1 LVLLTDRLIDEGA
14 TVSFADHVIDETLK
28 TTRAEQRDATKA
40 KLVQATIECLVE
52 EGYAALTTRRIAGRA
67 GVAQSTLMHHF
78 GTREELIV
86 EAVTQ
91 QALRFA
97 AQALEQID
105 IEGLRIPKRR
115 EAVLDQTW
123 RYFTSPEA
131 LAVVNL
137 WLASATDPELVP
149 TLRGIETRLDQVV
162 DETSRALFPD
172 AVDDQRF
179 PAVIQLTYFLIRGL
193 ISATPVIGIEAANE
207 RWQVFKPVILASVAG
222 LVD

>member
-1 LVLLTDRLIDEGA
+1 MNGA
-14 TVSFADHVIDETLK
+14 TVALTDHVIDETVK
-28 TTRAEQRDATKA
+28 ITRAERRDATRA
-40 KLVQATIECLVE
+40 RLVQATIECLVE
-52 EGYAALTTRRIAGRA
+52 EGYPALTTRRIAERA

-97 AQALEQID
+97 AQALERID
-105 IEGLRIPKRR
+105 IDGLRIPERR

-131 LAVVNL
+131 LAVVKL

-149 TLRGIETRLDQVV
+149 TLRGIEERLDRVV

-172 AVDDQRF
+172 AVDEPRF
-179 PAVIQLTYFLIRGL
+179 ASLIQSTYFLIRGL
-193 ISATPVIGIEAANE
+193 VSAVPVIGIEAANR
-207 RWQVFKPVILASVAG
+207 RWRELKPLVLESAAA

>member
-1 LVLLTDRLIDEGA
+1 MIGENA
-14 TVSFADHVIDETLK
+14 K

-40 KLVQATIECLVE
+40 KLVQATIELLTE
-52 EGYAALTTRRIAGRA
+52 EGYPALTTRRIAERA

-86 EAVTQ
+86 EAVNQ

-105 IEGLRIPKRR
+105 IQGLRIPERR
-115 EAVLDQTW
+115 EVVLDQTW

-131 LAVVNL
+131 LGVVNL
-137 WLASATDPELVP
+137 WLASASDPELVP
-149 TLRGIETRLDQVV
+149 TLRGIEERLDDVV
-162 DETSRALFPD
+162 DQTSRALFPD
-172 AVDDQRF
+172 AEDPRF
-179 PAVIQLTYFLIRGL
+179 PILIQSTYFLIRGL
-193 ISATPVIGIEAANE
+193 ISAIPVIGIEAANR
-207 RWQVFKPVILASVAG
+207 RWDAIKPVVLDSVAG

>member
-1 LVLLTDRLIDEGA
+1 MNA
-14 TVSFADHVIDETLK
+14 STVALSDHVIDETVK
-28 TTRAEQRDATKA
+28 TTRAEQRAATRA

-52 EGYAALTTRRIAGRA
+52 EGYPALTTRRIAERA

-78 GTREELIV
+78 GTREELIL

-105 IEGLRIPKRR
+105 IEGLRVPERR

-131 LAVVNL
+131 LAVVKL
-137 WLASATDPELVP
+137 WLASAGDPELVP
-149 TLRGIETRLDQVV
+149 TLRGIEERLDRVV

-172 AVDDQRF
+172 AAGDPRF
-179 PAVIQLTYFLIRGL
+179 PTLIQSTYFLIRGL
-193 ISATPVIGIEAANE
+193 ISAIPVIGIEAADR
-207 RWQVFKPVILASVAG
+207 RWREFKPVVLESATG
-222 LVD
+222 LLD